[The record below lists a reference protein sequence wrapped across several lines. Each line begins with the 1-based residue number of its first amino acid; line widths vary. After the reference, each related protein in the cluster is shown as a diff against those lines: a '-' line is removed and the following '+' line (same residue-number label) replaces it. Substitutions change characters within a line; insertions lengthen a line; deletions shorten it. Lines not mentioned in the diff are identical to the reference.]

1 MKITKKEAGNFS
13 FKKERTTLKQPTM
26 ALQQKWAASALQQGT
41 TTLQQHCNNNNG
53 QQHLNNNNNGQ
64 QHCNNNIGQQHCNN
78 NNGQQHCNN
87 NGQQNC
93 NKGQHTAPAYKS
105 FATKMGS
112 ISTATRD
119 NNIAR
124 MEQKSR
130 VISPIIICL
139 IGSK

>member
-1 MKITKKEAGNFS
+1 MKITKKEARNVS
-13 FKKERTTLKQPTM
+13 FKKEQTTLKQPTM
-26 ALQQKWAASALQQGT
+26 ALQPKWAASALQQGK
-41 TTLQQHCNNNNG
+41 TTL
-53 QQHLNNNNNGQ
+53 
-64 QHCNNNIGQQHCNN
+64 QQHCNN

-105 FATKMGS
+105 FETKMGS

-130 VISPIIICL
+130 VLSPIIICL
-139 IGSK
+139 IGSKLLT

>member
-1 MKITKKEAGNFS
+1 MKITKKEARNVS
-13 FKKERTTLKQPTM
+13 FKKEQTTLKQPTM
-26 ALQQKWAASALQQGT
+26 ALQPKWAASALQQGK

-53 QQHLNNNNNGQ
+53 QQHFNNNNGQ
-64 QHCNNNIGQQHCNN
+64 QHCNKHNGQQHCNN

-87 NGQQNC
+87 HNGQQHC